1 MLVPTTRLF
10 QAGEQLTGSM
20 LNQTVT
26 SLGNFMLGKP
36 VAFLY
41 QTTAMTSPNGIKT
54 TNTAVLFDSETV
66 DRDGA
71 HSTSSQT
78 SRYTAKTPGYYRVS
92 GVIVY
97 DNPGAQMVS
106 ALVGKNGSIV
116 VGGETRVL
124 GQSNYQ
130 SVQTPMTLVYMNG
143 TTDYVEIYGRV
154 ATTATNTVCS
164 SPLFSSMTVEWVS
177 L

>member
-36 VAFLY
+36 IAFLY
-41 QTTAMTSPNGIKT
+41 QTTAMSVTT
-54 TNTAVLFDSETV
+54 TNTAIKFEAETV
-66 DRDGA
+66 DRDGG
-71 HSTSSQT
+71 HSTTSNT
-78 SRYTAKTPGYYRVS
+78 SRYTAKTPGYYKVS
-92 GVIVY
+92 GVVVY

-116 VGGETRVL
+116 AGGETRVL

-130 SVQTPMTLVYMNG
+130 AVSSPAVLVYLNG

-154 ATTATNTVCS
+154 ATTATNTVYS
-164 SPLFSSMTVEWVS
+164 SPLSSSMTVEWVS